1 MVDIDNIQDLICNI
15 KNAMKDVFMPRDELN
30 TTYSKTNHTHTV
42 DSSLNATST
51 NPVQNKA
58 IKSKF
63 DSVDT
68 ALNGKANFDHTHGT
82 ASASSDGFLSST
94 LFTKLSNVATGAT
107 KNDPSTTTPL
117 MDGTASAGTEA
128 DYARGNHRH
137 PTDTSRA
144 PNNHASSATTYGVSS
159 ASNYG
164 HSKASATTPK
174 ALGTASVGSETS
186 SFARGDHVHPL
197 PANASTTG
205 NGLMT
210 KEDKIK
216 LDSVYSGA
224 RAKKRILGY
233 YMYSDSD
240 KSNQALIQIQKGTR
254 LKIRLYDS
262 ENGSIKDSMTGIT
275 FPPQLQVS
283 YTINGTVNS
292 ITTSDNIASI
302 GINLSAGDHLIH
314 FAFPGSGNY
323 YPVYRSVVLRVI
335 A

>member
-15 KNAMKDVFMPRDELN
+15 KDAMKDVFMPRDELN

-42 DSSLNATST
+42 DSSLSATST

-68 ALNGKANFDHTHGT
+68 ALNGKANVDHTHAT
-82 ASASSDGFLSST
+82 ASANSNGFLSST

-117 MDGTASAGTEA
+117 MDGTASAGNEA
-128 DYARGNHRH
+128 NYARGNHRH
-137 PTDTSRA
+137 PTDTTRA
-144 PNNHASSATTYGVSS
+144 PTSHASSDTTYGVSS

-174 ALGTASVGSETS
+174 ALGTASVGSETT

-197 PANASTTG
+197 PANASTTN

-216 LDSVYSGA
+216 LDSIHDGA
-224 RAKKRILGY
+224 RAQKRVLGY
-233 YMYSDSD
+233 YIYSDGD
-240 KSNQALIQIQKGTR
+240 KSNQALIQIQRNTR
-254 LKIRLYDS
+254 LKVRLYDS

-275 FPPQLQVS
+275 FPSGLQVS
-283 YTINGTVNS
+283 YTINGTVNN

-302 GINLSAGDHLIH
+302 NAGLAAGDYPVH

-323 YPVYRSVVLRVI
+323 YPVYRSIILRI
-335 A
+335 IE

>member
-15 KNAMKDVFMPRDELN
+15 KDAMKDVFMPRDELN

-63 DSVDT
+63 DSMDT
-68 ALNGKANFDHTHGT
+68 ALNGKANVDHTHGT

-117 MDGTASAGTEA
+117 MDGTASAGNEA
-128 DYARGNHRH
+128 NYARGNHRH

-144 PNNHASSATTYGVSS
+144 PTSHASSDTTYGVSS

-197 PANASTTG
+197 PANASTTN

-210 KEDKIK
+210 KKDKIK

-240 KSNQALIQIQKGTR
+240 NSNQALIQIQKGTR

-302 GINLSAGDHLIH
+302 GINLSAGDYLIH

-335 A
+335 E

>member
-15 KNAMKDVFMPRDELN
+15 KDAMKDVFMPRDELN

-42 DSSLNATST
+42 DSSLSATST

-68 ALNGKANFDHTHGT
+68 ALNGKANVDHTHAT
-82 ASASSDGFLSST
+82 ASANSNGFLSST
-94 LFTKLSNVATGAT
+94 LFTKLSNIATGAT

-117 MDGTASAGTEA
+117 MDGTASAGNEA
-128 DYARGNHRH
+128 NYARGNHRH
-137 PTDTSRA
+137 PTDTTRA
-144 PNNHASSATTYGVSS
+144 PTSHASSDTTYGVSS

-174 ALGTASVGSETS
+174 ALGTASVGSETT

-197 PANASTTG
+197 PANASTTS

-216 LDSVYSGA
+216 LDSIHDGA
-224 RAKKRILGY
+224 RAQKRVLGY
-233 YMYSDSD
+233 YIYSDGD
-240 KSNQALIQIQKGTR
+240 KSNQALIQIQRNTR
-254 LKIRLYDS
+254 LKVRLYDS

-275 FPPQLQVS
+275 FPQGLQVS
-283 YTINGTVNS
+283 YTINGTVNT

-302 GINLSAGDHLIH
+302 NAGLAAGDYPVH

-323 YPVYRSVVLRVI
+323 YPVYRSVVLRI
-335 A
+335 IE

>member
-15 KNAMKDVFMPRDELN
+15 KDAMKDVFMPRDELN

-42 DSSLNATST
+42 DSSLSATST

-58 IKSKF
+58 IKTQF
-63 DSVDT
+63 NNVDT
-68 ALNGKANFDHTHGT
+68 ALNGKANVDHTHGT
-82 ASASSDGFLSST
+82 ASANSNGFLSST
-94 LFTKLSNVATGAT
+94 LFTKLSNIATGAT

-117 MDGTASAGTEA
+117 MDGTASAGNEA
-128 DYARGNHRH
+128 NYARGNHRH
-137 PTDTSRA
+137 PTDTTRA
-144 PNNHASSATTYGVSS
+144 PTSHASSDTTYGVSS

-174 ALGTASVGSETS
+174 ALGTASVGSETT

-216 LDSVYSGA
+216 LDSIHDGA
-224 RAKKRILGY
+224 RAQKRVLGY
-233 YMYSDSD
+233 YIYSDGD
-240 KSNQALIQIQKGTR
+240 KSNQALIQIQRNTR
-254 LKIRLYDS
+254 LKVRLYDS

-275 FPPQLQVS
+275 FPSGLQVS
-283 YTINGTVNS
+283 YTINGTVNN

-302 GINLSAGDHLIH
+302 NAGLAAGDYPVH

-323 YPVYRSVVLRVI
+323 YPVYRSVVLRI
-335 A
+335 IE